1 MGRFRS
7 PGRRKD
13 LPPIDLPPIEDAGGD
28 NVPGEPEKPGS
39 EPGTSGSE
47 PGAPGFPRDPEL
59 HAWVAERVEV
69 LDARRVGLKDRRSRR
84 LIIGVVLVAVGCLAT
99 VGMVILYVTLDKE
112 TRPLTIP
119 IVLYGL
125 LVTALGGFMLSSAG
139 EVTVD
144 IQNIDDEKDLVDFE
158 RQPVD
163 LFAYKLFRLNQLQ
176 VKRHQSQTLSQGR
189 IIFLF
194 GLFCILLGF
203 VIIAYS
209 LKQVSGSEEADTSA
223 KLITGG
229 VGAVAGILTN
239 FVAYI
244 FLRMFQ
250 ETSKRLTA
258 QQDRLVTT
266 HYLHFGNYLAA
277 RISGDDAL
285 RNETLSSM
293 AKSLAGSCKS
303 GREPAE
309 AEPPADELKT
319 PRPHPAPPGPPGDGG

>member
-1 MGRFRS
+1 MGMFRS
-7 PGRRKD
+7 PGRRRD
-13 LPPIDLPPIEDAGGD
+13 LPPAGAAEDTGTGNLPD
-28 NVPGEPEKPGS
+28 GS
-39 EPGTSGSE
+39 
-47 PGAPGFPRDPEL
+47 GAAAPPKDPEL
-59 HAWVAERVEV
+59 HAWVSEHLEL
-69 LDARRVGLKDRRSRR
+69 LDARRAGLKDRRSRR
-84 LIIGVVLVAVGCLAT
+84 LIVGVALVAVGCLAA
-99 VGMVILYVTLDKE
+99 VGMVILYVKLDKD
-112 TRPLTIP
+112 TRPLTVP
-119 IVLYGL
+119 IALYSL
-125 LVTALGGFMLSSAG
+125 LVTALGGFMLSAAG

-158 RQPVD
+158 HQPVD

-194 GLFCILLGF
+194 GLFCILSGF
-203 VIIAYS
+203 VIIGYS
-209 LKQVSGSEEADTSA
+209 LKQVSGSGEADTSA

-277 RISGDDAL
+277 RISRDDDL

-293 AKSLAGSCKS
+293 AKSLAGSCRN
-303 GREPAE
+303 REGAG
-309 AEPPADELKT
+309 AEPPGGDLK
-319 PRPHPAPPGPPGDGG
+319 PGPAHPVVSGRPGDVG